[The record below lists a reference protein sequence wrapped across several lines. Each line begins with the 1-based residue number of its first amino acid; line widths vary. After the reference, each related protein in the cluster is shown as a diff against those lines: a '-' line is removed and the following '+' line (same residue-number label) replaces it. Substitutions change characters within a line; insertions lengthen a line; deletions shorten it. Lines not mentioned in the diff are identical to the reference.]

1 MCDKKEFS
9 ITTLRFRKLIDNEKY
24 AQVPRTK
31 IAKANDCDTST
42 ITKYYNGQRQL
53 SVESVI
59 KFSKYF
65 NVSSDYLLGLT
76 DVESTDTEI
85 KSICTVTGLN
95 ECSVNILNEL
105 NNDNTSVIAFADMI
119 VKYIN
124 ENKVIIDEYLTN
136 KKYVNELFTDIL
148 KDMNFNDIIKTK
160 KIDENIS
167 LPAQDTINKITLW
180 KEILENRFFSSQY
193 RLNSSFDKL
202 INNSEIV
209 EIINLL
215 DDFYKTYSDDVTQ
228 KIELYYNQTDKEI
241 AVGDKNE

>member
-1 MCDKKEFS
+1 MCDKKEFN

-24 AQVPRTK
+24 AQVPRSE
-31 IAKANDCDTST
+31 IAKATDCDTST

-53 SVESVI
+53 SVESII

-76 DVESTDTEI
+76 DVETTDTKV

-105 NNDNTSVIAFADMI
+105 NNSNTSVIEFTDMI
-119 VKYIN
+119 VEYIN
-124 ENKVIIDEYLTN
+124 ENKVIIEEYLEN
-136 KKYVNELFTDIL
+136 KKYVSELFSEVL
-148 KDMNFNDIIKTK
+148 RDMNFNNIIKTK
-160 KIDENIS
+160 KINENIS
-167 LPAQDTINKITLW
+167 LPTQDTINKITMW
-180 KEILENRFFSSQY
+180 KEIFETRFVSSQY

-209 EIINLL
+209 KIINLL
-215 DDFYKTYSDDVTQ
+215 DDFYKTYSEDITQ
-228 KIELYYNQTDKEI
+228 KIEFSYNQTDNDI